1 MIVGQAIQHIVA
13 AGPGSVGI
21 LERIE
26 IVRRLRQGG
35 EIGGLRDRKLMH
47 GLAVVIQR
55 CRGDAVISETKIDF
69 VEIKLENLLLG
80 IGALDSE

>member
-1 MIVGQAIQHIVA
+1 MI
-13 AGPGSVGI
+13 
-21 LERIE
+21 

-35 EIGGLRDRKLMH
+35 EIGGLRDRKFMH

-55 CRGDAVISETKIDF
+55 CRGDAVISETKIDL

-80 IGALDSE
+80 IGALDPE